1 MTEDHAGPHSAANN
15 AGMHSVRLRYG
26 LNETDSWWHF
36 ALGPARNRIWQLHRE
51 MRIQIIRIFLF
62 DKNAPDPLNEW
73 DLFRSYV
80 NAVLAVG
87 ATPMVTFAKFRRPFD
102 DARAVRW
109 FAEQCGEIVWHC
121 LEEWG
126 EERVR
131 DWHWCV
137 WNEPN
142 SDWIGG
148 GLSFEQ
154 YQDIYESV
162 AHSILRW
169 LKPCLGSRRAPIGGP
184 AVEGFQPFWKD
195 WIWRFVA
202 EVDADLIGFVNWHRY
217 ADWRDHGEKGAPPD
231 AATHEAVMLWQAR
244 DYEVRAR
251 SVARLVRE
259 PGVLNVCGEWNAHSH
274 YLPRVRA
281 RFNQTL
287 FGAAYGA
294 SALLH
299 LIRGGVDAEMLWT
312 GTDDACGYGVLGP
325 DAAPT
330 PLYFARRLC
339 AQYIQYGDT
348 IVAPTLDDAVPGLD
362 GVVVRSSNG
371 RSSAVLIHREQ
382 TATTYDVSEITRGE
396 LSDNCALI
404 KIDCETGNTVTTGPC
419 GGTVTFAGYGVAVV
433 TNAVVGY
440 DVSSQAEST

>member
-1 MTEDHAGPHSAANN
+1 MRQYRAGSNPEANG
-15 AGMHSVRLRYG
+15 AGIQSMRLRYG
-26 LNETDSWWHF
+26 VNETDSWWHF
-36 ALGPARNRIWQLHRE
+36 ALGPERERIWQLHRE

-62 DKNAPDPLNEW
+62 DKNAPDPLTEW

-87 ATPMVTFAKFRRPFD
+87 ATPMVTYAKFRRPLD

-154 YQDIYESV
+154 YRDIYESV
-162 AHSILRW
+162 AHAILRW
-169 LKPCLGSRRAPIGGP
+169 LKPCLGPRRAPIGGP

-202 EVDADLIGFVNWHRY
+202 EIDADLIGFVNWHRY
-217 ADWRDHGEKGAPPD
+217 AEWRDHGEKGAPLD
-231 AATHEAVMLWQAR
+231 AATHEAIMLWQSR

-251 SVARLVRE
+251 SVARLLQE
-259 PGVLNVCGEWNAHSH
+259 PDVLNVCGEWNAHSH

-281 RFNQTL
+281 GFNQTL

-299 LIRGGVDAEMLWT
+299 LVRGGVDAEMLWT

-339 AQYIQYGDT
+339 AQYIRYGDA
-348 IVAPTLDDAVPGLD
+348 IVAPALDDGVTGLD
-362 GVVVRSSNG
+362 GMVVQGGDG
-371 RSSAVLIHREQ
+371 RSSAVLVHREPT
-382 TATTYDVSEITRGE
+382 TATYDLSEITRGE
-396 LSDNCALI
+396 LSDSRALI
-404 KIDCETGNTVTTGPC
+404 KIDCETGNTLTTRSC
-419 GGTVTFAGYGVAVV
+419 DGTVTFAGYGVAAV
-433 TNAVVGY
+433 TNAVVGH
-440 DVSSQAEST
+440 DVGAELELT

>member
-1 MTEDHAGPHSAANN
+1 MTDYPQADGAALP
-15 AGMHSVRLRYG
+15 AMRLRYG
-26 LNETDSWWHF
+26 INETDSWWHF
-36 ALGPARNRIWQLHRE
+36 ALGPERERIWQLHRD
-51 MRIQIIRIFLF
+51 MRIEIIRIFLF
-62 DKNAPDPLNEW
+62 DKNAPDPLTEW

-87 ATPMVTFAKFRRPFD
+87 ATPMVTYAKFRRPLD

-126 EERVR
+126 EECVR

-154 YQDIYESV
+154 YRDIYESV
-162 AHSILRW
+162 AYAILRW
-169 LKPCLGSRRAPIGGP
+169 LKPCLGGRRAPIGGP

-195 WIWRFVA
+195 WIRRFIT
-202 EVDADLIGFVNWHRY
+202 EIDADLIGFVNWHRY
-217 ADWRDHGEKGAPPD
+217 AEWRDHGEKGAPVD
-231 AATHEAVMLWQAR
+231 ATTHEAVMLWQAR

-251 SVARLVRE
+251 SVARLLRG
-259 PGVLNVCGEWNAHSH
+259 PDVLNVCGEWNAHSH

-281 RFNQTL
+281 RFNQTH

-312 GTDDACGYGVLGP
+312 GTDDACGYGVVGP

-330 PLYFARRLC
+330 PLYFARALC
-339 AQYIQYGDT
+339 AQYIRYGDP
-348 IVAPTLDDAVPGLD
+348 ILAAALDGDVVGLD
-362 GVVVRSSNG
+362 GMVVKDCDG
-371 RSSAVLIHREQ
+371 RSSAILVHRRPT
-382 TATTYDVSEITRGE
+382 TATYDVSEITRGE
-396 LSDNCALI
+396 LSNGCALI
-404 KIDCETGNTVTTGPC
+404 KIDGETGNAMTTRSC
-419 GGTVTFAGYGVAVV
+419 AGTVTFAGYGVAVV
-433 TNAVVGY
+433 TNAVLGH
-440 DVSSQAEST
+440 DVASTAEWT